1 MADNAK
7 KKKRKI
13 KWKEK
18 KFLGHTVDFQMRDTF
33 LRCLIFGRVISR
45 YVGQVT
51 LVGPA
56 WFSTCV

>member
-33 LRCLIFGRVISR
+33 LRCLIFGRDISR

-56 WFSTCV
+56 